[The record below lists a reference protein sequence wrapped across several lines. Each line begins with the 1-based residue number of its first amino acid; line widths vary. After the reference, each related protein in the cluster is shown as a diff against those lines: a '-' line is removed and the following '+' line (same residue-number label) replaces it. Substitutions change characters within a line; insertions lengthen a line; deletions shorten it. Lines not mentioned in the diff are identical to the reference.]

1 MMTTTT
7 YGKMQASGV
16 RLPDIR
22 QKAYADATS
31 ILDLAK
37 CFYQRAVQRRRL
49 AAMDDRMLQDIGIS
63 RMDASAEAAK
73 PFWQA

>member
-1 MMTTTT
+1 MTTTT
-7 YGKMQASGV
+7 YGQMQASGV

-22 QKAYADATS
+22 RKAHSDATS

-63 RMDASAEAAK
+63 RVDALREAAK
-73 PFWQA
+73 PFWRL

>member
-1 MMTTTT
+1 MTTTT
-7 YGKMQASGV
+7 YGQMRAGEV

-22 QKAYADATS
+22 QKAYSDATS

-63 RMDASAEAAK
+63 RVDALRESSK
-73 PFWQA
+73 PFWRA